1 MSGQKDSRDPES
13 HCWAIAEQRRVVSK
27 CTPSR
32 RCPGLARTQVWAHN
46 GHGGK
51 GGARGER
58 TRSRRPGG
66 VIRRLTCPKGVRA
79 NRSQPRVGA
88 EPGQEP
94 RGLESG
100 RTPSLGYVLSSP
112 VCTPQGGARPWYRV
126 CPGGPTS
133 SGPHPSPPLHSS
145 FHTEPGFSVEGL
157 APPPTPGRAL
167 TGWVSQHIL

>member
-1 MSGQKDSRDPES
+1 MHTRQEMPGPCTDPSVGPQWTWWE
-13 HCWAIAEQRRVVSK
+13 
-27 CTPSR
+27 
-32 RCPGLARTQVWAHN
+32 
-46 GHGGK
+46 

-157 APPPTPGRAL
+157 APPPTPGRAHRVGQSAHL
-167 TGWVSQHIL
+167 VTIGSGKSHDPI